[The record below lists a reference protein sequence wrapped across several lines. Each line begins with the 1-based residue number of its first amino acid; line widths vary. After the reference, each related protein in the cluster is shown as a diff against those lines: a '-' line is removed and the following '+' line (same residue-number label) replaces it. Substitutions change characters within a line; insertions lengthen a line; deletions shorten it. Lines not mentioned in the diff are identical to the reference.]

1 MRSPAPSTP
10 PRWALALVAAVWTL
24 LLLVCV
30 LNVVRIMQSGNRA
43 TLVLTLILLAGLSLS
58 ARSVWR
64 PFRRP

>member
-1 MRSPAPSTP
+1 MRSPAPPSP

-30 LNVVRIMQSGNRA
+30 LNVVRIMQSGNQK
-43 TLVLTLILLAGLSLS
+43 TLVLTLILLVGLSIS
-58 ARSVWR
+58 ARIVWR

>member
-1 MRSPAPSTP
+1 MHSKSPSSP
-10 PRWALALVAAVWTL
+10 PRWALVAVAAVWTL

-43 TLVLTLILLAGLSLS
+43 TLTLTLILLVGLSIS
-58 ARSVWR
+58 ARVVWR